1 MFITTQWAM
10 ASSKLLNNQ
19 RVISHSYPLISNIP
33 PPVSEQESLP
43 TSMVREWSRV
53 GPVLVDE
60 ESHNHWGFQDFMAT
74 GY

>member
-1 MFITTQWAM
+1 
-10 ASSKLLNNQ
+10 
-19 RVISHSYPLISNIP
+19 
-33 PPVSEQESLP
+33 
-43 TSMVREWSRV
+43 MVREWSRV